1 MRLPN
6 RPSVESLQC
15 CRTTRHVAKAS
26 EPNESIGIIKIAKLA
41 EDIHSQCFLWLD
53 EFTIEQID
61 QHIAFSAVKRVLPQ
75 FDDRTTGLHLVAFAF
90 RTVASASQSAIQVG
104 LTCQAYLIARLP
116 QVQKEIRLR
125 QSFGVTAGRDSLRFR
140 CAPSEGWAR
149 QDSNLGP
156 RDYESPALPLSYRPI
171 YL

>member
-6 RPSVESLQC
+6 RPAVESLQC
-15 CRTTRHVAKAS
+15 CGTTRHVAKAS

-61 QHIAFSAVKRVLPQ
+61 QHITFSAVKRVLPQ

-90 RTVASASQSAIQVG
+90 RTVVSTSQTAIQVG
-104 LTCQAYLIARLP
+104 LPCRAYLIARLP
-116 QVQKEIRLR
+116 HVKKNPSSAKLR
-125 QSFGVTAGRDSLRFR
+125 RPSQRDSFRFALRR
-140 CAPSEGWAR
+140 EQR
-149 QDSNLGP
+149 LGP
-156 RDYESPALPLSYRPI
+156 PGFEPGTKGL
-171 YL
+171 